1 MTKFAL
7 VGDVGGTN
15 ARLALCDLAS
25 GEISRA
31 KTYSGLDY
39 PSLEA
44 VVRVYLEEHQVTVNE
59 GCIAIACPIT
69 GDWVAM
75 TNHTW
80 AFSIAEMKRNLGFA
94 HLEIINDFT
103 AVSMAI
109 PMLKAEHLIQFGG
122 SAPVAGKPIA
132 VYGAGTG
139 LGVAHLVHVDKRWVS
154 LPGEGGHVDFAPNS
168 EEEGI
173 ILEEL
178 RAELGH
184 VSAERV
190 LSGPGLVNLYRAIV
204 KSDGRLPENL
214 QPREVTERALADSCT
229 DCRRALSL
237 FCVIMGRFGGNLAL
251 TLGTFGGV
259 YIAGG
264 IVTGAGSLG
273 MVTMGIL
280 SAVFPVVVSE
290 APAGVEWVRIYTGL
304 AGFLKAHG
312 VEWLFALWAAV
323 ALAGLWL
330 LAQPPIRRREQTASQ
345 FSSWYAAG
353 VAVGLYGVGQTAWYV
368 QLGKLRDLPV
378 LALFLA
384 AAVWCTVRQFWR
396 LGGEPD
402 ETRRRQ
408 ERIIAL
414 LYTVAQGVLLLLTA
428 EAGFGLVALV
438 LHIGVYFICAAAIT
452 WRRSGRGKH

>member
-1 MTKFAL
+1 MTKYAL

-15 ARLALCDLAS
+15 ARLALCNVENGD
-25 GEISRA
+25 IIQA
-31 KTYSGLDY
+31 KTYSGLDF

-44 VVRVYLEEHQVTVNE
+44 VVVHYLKEHNVSVTD

-80 AFSIAEMKRNLGFA
+80 AFSTAEMKKNLGFE

-109 PMLKAEHLIQFGG
+109 PMIKEEHLIKFGG
-122 SAPVAGKPIA
+122 GDPVEGKPVA

-178 RAELGH
+178 RTEIGH

-204 KSDGRLPENL
+204 KSDGREPENYK
-214 QPREVTERALADSCT
+214 PKDITERALDDSCT

-264 IVTGAGSLG
+264 IVPRFLEFFKASGFRGGFEDKGRFKEYVHNIPVYLIVHDQPGLLGAGAHLRQTLG
-273 MVTMGIL
+273 
-280 SAVFPVVVSE
+280 
-290 APAGVEWVRIYTGL
+290 
-304 AGFLKAHG
+304 
-312 VEWLFALWAAV
+312 
-323 ALAGLWL
+323 
-330 LAQPPIRRREQTASQ
+330 Q
-345 FSSWYAAG
+345 
-353 VAVGLYGVGQTAWYV
+353 
-368 QLGKLRDLPV
+368 V
-378 LALFLA
+378 L
-384 AAVWCTVRQFWR
+384 
-396 LGGEPD
+396 
-402 ETRRRQ
+402 
-408 ERIIAL
+408 
-414 LYTVAQGVLLLLTA
+414 
-428 EAGFGLVALV
+428 
-438 LHIGVYFICAAAIT
+438 
-452 WRRSGRGKH
+452 

>member
-1 MTKFAL
+1 MTKYAL

-15 ARLALCDLAS
+15 ARLALCNVENGD
-25 GEISRA
+25 ITQA
-31 KTYSGLDY
+31 KTYSGLDF

-44 VVRVYLEEHQVTVNE
+44 VVVHYLKEHNVNVTD

-80 AFSIAEMKRNLGFA
+80 AFSTAEMKKNLGFE

-109 PMLKAEHLIQFGG
+109 PMIKEEHLIKFGG
-122 SAPVAGKPIA
+122 GEPVEGKPVA

-154 LPGEGGHVDFAPNS
+154 LPGEGGHVDIAPNS

-178 RAELGH
+178 RTEIGH

-204 KSDGRLPENL
+204 KSDGREPENYK
-214 QPREVTERALADSCT
+214 PKDITEKAVEDTCT

-237 FCVIMGRFGGNLAL
+237 FCVILGRFGGNLAL
-251 TLGTFGGV
+251 NLGTFGGV

-264 IVTGAGSLG
+264 IVPRFLEFFKSSGFRGGFEDKGRFKEYVHNIPVYLIVHDQPGLLGAGAHLRQTLG
-273 MVTMGIL
+273 
-280 SAVFPVVVSE
+280 
-290 APAGVEWVRIYTGL
+290 
-304 AGFLKAHG
+304 
-312 VEWLFALWAAV
+312 
-323 ALAGLWL
+323 
-330 LAQPPIRRREQTASQ
+330 Q
-345 FSSWYAAG
+345 
-353 VAVGLYGVGQTAWYV
+353 
-368 QLGKLRDLPV
+368 V
-378 LALFLA
+378 L
-384 AAVWCTVRQFWR
+384 
-396 LGGEPD
+396 
-402 ETRRRQ
+402 
-408 ERIIAL
+408 
-414 LYTVAQGVLLLLTA
+414 
-428 EAGFGLVALV
+428 
-438 LHIGVYFICAAAIT
+438 
-452 WRRSGRGKH
+452 

>member
-1 MTKFAL
+1 MTKYAL

-15 ARLALCDLAS
+15 ARLALCNVENGD
-25 GEISRA
+25 ITQA

-44 VVRVYLEEHQVTVNE
+44 VVVHYLKEHNVSVTD

-80 AFSIAEMKRNLGFA
+80 AFSTAEMKKNLGFE

-109 PMLKAEHLIQFGG
+109 PMIKEEHLIKFGG
-122 SAPVAGKPIA
+122 GEPVEGKPVA

-178 RAELGH
+178 RTEIGH

-204 KSDGRLPENL
+204 KSDSREPENY
-214 QPREVTERALADSCT
+214 QPKDITERALEDSCT

-264 IVTGAGSLG
+264 IVPRFLEFFKASGFRGGFEDKGRFKEYVHNIPVYLIVHDQPGLLGAGAHLRQTLG
-273 MVTMGIL
+273 
-280 SAVFPVVVSE
+280 
-290 APAGVEWVRIYTGL
+290 
-304 AGFLKAHG
+304 
-312 VEWLFALWAAV
+312 
-323 ALAGLWL
+323 
-330 LAQPPIRRREQTASQ
+330 Q
-345 FSSWYAAG
+345 
-353 VAVGLYGVGQTAWYV
+353 
-368 QLGKLRDLPV
+368 V
-378 LALFLA
+378 L
-384 AAVWCTVRQFWR
+384 
-396 LGGEPD
+396 
-402 ETRRRQ
+402 
-408 ERIIAL
+408 
-414 LYTVAQGVLLLLTA
+414 
-428 EAGFGLVALV
+428 
-438 LHIGVYFICAAAIT
+438 
-452 WRRSGRGKH
+452 